1 MECRQSTRADDHGRG
16 MGLSL
21 CTGSASPIWTPR
33 RSPWNS
39 AFLNHSALHVSSEPV
54 VYFFNHKGQHEQL
67 YCALVHIK

>member
-21 CTGSASPIWTPR
+21 CTRSVSLTWTPR

-39 AFLNHSALHVSSEPV
+39 AFLNHSALFKAHVSSELV
-54 VYFFNHKGQHEQL
+54 VYF
-67 YCALVHIK
+67 